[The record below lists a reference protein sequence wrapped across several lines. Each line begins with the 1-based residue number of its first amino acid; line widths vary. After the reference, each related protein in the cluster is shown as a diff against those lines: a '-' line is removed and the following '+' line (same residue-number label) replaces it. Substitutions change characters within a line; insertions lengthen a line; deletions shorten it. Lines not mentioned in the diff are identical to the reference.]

1 MSVRNS
7 KKKFWY
13 YDHHIDLF
21 PPIQIIS
28 RQFYR
33 RKKRRNCQNTNHLRL
48 LLVLYIPN
56 YIYKCRMSTWIDFT
70 EQEVEDCVREITENV
85 EHKKAA
91 QRCSSIQSKI
101 RKKSAIFQI
110 RYNKERRK
118 ILITNL
124 YLEKSKIILTNLLHY
139 LLNQVLFYS

>member
-33 RKKRRNCQNTNHLRL
+33 RKKRRNCQNTDHLRL
-48 LLVLYIPN
+48 LLLYIPN

-118 ILITNL
+118 NLITNL